1 MKIIIAGV
9 GKVGQMLARQLSG
22 EGHDLTLVD
31 RNPDALET
39 TMERY
44 DVMSVVGNCAS
55 MEVLRNAGVA
65 DADLLITATGADEVN
80 LLCCMTAHGMNPK
93 LHTIARIRTPDYV
106 ESTYSLRK
114 MFALSL
120 AVNPERQTAREID
133 RLLRYPGFLKREPFA
148 NGLIEIVEIR
158 VNSESILKDVKLA
171 NISSVVQDAVLVCAV
186 VRDGKSVMPTGDFVI
201 REGDRLYVTASAKN
215 LSGLLRSIG
224 IATPKIRNVVI
235 IGGGRNCYYLT
246 QMLLR
251 EGIRVK
257 ILEIDRGRCEH
268 LAELLP
274 GATIVEGDASTSA
287 VLDREKIDQ
296 VDAVIAMT
304 GLDELNIVLSMYAKH
319 QKVPQVIAKLGRA
332 ENLDLLGELPMG
344 SIVSPKELCC
354 NTITRY
360 VRAMKNQVGAAVTVH
375 TIADG
380 QAEAIEF
387 IVDANTRHLGEALK
401 NIRIKKNILVA
412 SIMHGRNIVIPNGD
426 SSFATGDRVVIVS
439 PSGNVI
445 QQLNDIFE

>member
-1 MKIIIAGV
+1 M
-9 GKVGQMLARQLSG
+9 
-22 EGHDLTLVD
+22 
-31 RNPDALET
+31 
-39 TMERY
+39 
-44 DVMSVVGNCAS
+44 
-55 MEVLRNAGVA
+55 
-65 DADLLITATGADEVN
+65 
-80 LLCCMTAHGMNPK
+80 
-93 LHTIARIRTPDYV
+93 
-106 ESTYSLRK
+106 
-114 MFALSL
+114 
-120 AVNPERQTAREID
+120 
-133 RLLRYPGFLKREPFA
+133 
-148 NGLIEIVEIR
+148 
-158 VNSESILKDVKLA
+158 
-171 NISSVVQDAVLVCAV
+171 LVCAV